1 MNLRDNINDHIW
13 KVCMNMI
20 HTIFHVNTIFNG
32 DKGKLTS
39 VDCILKCNSER
50 HVCLLATYV
59 VWHSFEPL
67 SSVLRLALLIIVIRL
82 ANVALQMF

>member
-20 HTIFHVNTIFNG
+20 HTIFHVNTILNG

-50 HVCLLATYV
+50 HVCLFHLYAYSMARRGAV
-59 VWHSFEPL
+59 VKRFTISTAYHCDK
-67 SSVLRLALLIIVIRL
+67 VC
-82 ANVALQMF
+82 

>member
-20 HTIFHVNTIFNG
+20 HTIFHVNTIFDG

-50 HVCLLATYV
+50 HLCLSHLYAYSMAQLRAV
-59 VWHSFEPL
+59 VKRFTISTAYHCDK
-67 SSVLRLALLIIVIRL
+67 AC
-82 ANVALQMF
+82 

>member
-13 KVCMNMI
+13 EVCMNMI
-20 HTIFHVNTIFNG
+20 HTIFHINTILNG

-50 HVCLLATYV
+50 HV
-59 VWHSFEPL
+59 
-67 SSVLRLALLIIVIRL
+67 LIS
-82 ANVALQMF
+82 A